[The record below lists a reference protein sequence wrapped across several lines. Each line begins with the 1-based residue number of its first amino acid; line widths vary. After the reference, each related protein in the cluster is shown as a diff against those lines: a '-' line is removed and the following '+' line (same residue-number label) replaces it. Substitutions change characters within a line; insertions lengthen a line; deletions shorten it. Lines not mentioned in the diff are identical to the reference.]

1 MTHIDPQLLL
11 AKAARVRL
19 LVTDVDGVLTDGSI
33 IYNGHEEQIQIFHV
47 HDGFGLKLLKKAEIE
62 VAIISSRFSRAL
74 SKRAS
79 ELGIV
84 KVFQGQNDKL
94 VTYQNLLNELD
105 ITDGEACYIG
115 DDWVDLPL
123 LKRVGF
129 SVAVADA
136 TPPLHDYVD
145 YITGKDGGRG
155 AVREV
160 CDLILRAKNKS
171 PAFLNEIINPGL
183 D

>member
-11 AKAARVRL
+11 AKAGRIRL

-33 IYNGHEEQIQIFHV
+33 IYNGQGEQIQIFHV
-47 HDGFGLKLLKKAEIE
+47 HDGLGLNLLRKAGIE
-62 VAIISSRFSRAL
+62 VAIISSRSSRAL
-74 SKRAS
+74 ATRAS
-79 ELGIV
+79 ELGID
-84 KVFQGQNDKL
+84 KVFQGHNDKIA
-94 VTYQNLLNELD
+94 VYQGLLNELNIRD
-105 ITDGEACYIG
+105 QEACYIG

-129 SVAVADA
+129 SVTVLDA
-136 TPPLHDYVD
+136 PPPLHDYVD
-145 YITGKDGGRG
+145 YVTGKNGGRR

-160 CDLILRAKNKS
+160 CDLILRAKNKW
-171 PAFLNEIINPGL
+171 AALLNEIINSSL